1 MNDATRP
8 RAPSAVYAAG
18 IARGEWQDD
27 PAQRALLPELDRL
40 YTALATPRSARGWW
54 PFARPPE
61 AVPGLYLWG
70 AVGRGK
76 TLLADLLAEALAGPG
91 VTRTHFHRFMRE
103 INAGLRTHSG
113 QQDPLAL
120 IARDWHAQALRL
132 LVLDEFIV
140 NDIGDAMLLG
150 RLLTQLFEQG
160 VTLVATSNT
169 APADLYRDGLQR
181 ERFLPAIAAIEAHC
195 HVHELASATDYR
207 LRALTRA
214 EVYRAPLA
222 ADDDAWLAARFGQLA
237 GNAPREAS
245 ITLDGRRIPVRGR
258 GHGVAWFDFDA
269 LCTGPRAASDYIQI
283 AHEFGTVLVGGI
295 PLLATRGDDIAR
307 RLVTLVDECYDRR
320 VKLVCTAAA
329 PPMQLYPD
337 DGRLAAEFARTA
349 SRLTEMQS
357 TDYLARPHLE

>member
-1 MNDATRP
+1 MNPAAP
-8 RAPSAVYAAG
+8 PSAVWAAG

-40 YTALATPRSARGWW
+40 HAALSAPAAARGWW
-54 PFARPPE
+54 PFAPPPA

-76 TLLADLLAEALAGPG
+76 TLLADLLAESLAGPG
-91 VTRTHFHRFMRE
+91 VVRTHFHRFMRE
-103 INAGLRTHSG
+103 INAALRTHGG

-120 IARDWHAQALRL
+120 IARDWRRQSLRL

-160 VTLVATSNT
+160 VVLVATSNT
-169 APADLYRDGLQR
+169 APAALYRDGLQR
-181 ERFLPAIAAIEAHC
+181 ERFVPAITAIEAHC
-195 HVHELASATDYR
+195 HVRELASAQDYR
-207 LRALTRA
+207 LRALARA
-214 EVYRAPLA
+214 EVYRTPLA
-222 ADDDAWLAARFGQLA
+222 TDDDTWLATRFGHLA
-237 GNAPREAS
+237 GSSALAAS
-245 ITLDGRRIPVRGR
+245 ITIDARRIPVRGR

-269 LCTGPRAASDYIQI
+269 LCAGPRAASDYIQI
-283 AHEFGTVLVGGI
+283 AHEFATVLVGGI
-295 PLLATRGDDIAR
+295 PLLGPRGDDIAR
-307 RLVTLVDECYDRR
+307 RFVTFIDEAYDRR

-329 PPMQLYPD
+329 PPPALYPD

-349 SRLTEMQS
+349 SRLIEMQS

>member
-1 MNDATRP
+1 MSTADP
-8 RAPSAVYAAG
+8 KPAPSLTYAAG
-18 IARGEWQDD
+18 VARGEWQDD

-40 YTALATPRSARGWW
+40 YSALRDPRGGHGWW
-54 PFARPPE
+54 PFAHTPDP
-61 AVPGLYLWG
+61 VPGLYLWG

-76 TLLADLLAEALAGPG
+76 TLLADLLADALAGPG
-91 VTRTHFHRFMRE
+91 VVRTHFHRFMRE
-103 INAGLRTHSG
+103 INAELRTQSG
-113 QQDPLAL
+113 QQDPLAR
-120 IARDWHAQALRL
+120 IAHAWRANGLRL

-140 NDIGDAMLLG
+140 EDIGDAMLLG

-169 APADLYRDGLQR
+169 APEQLYRDGLQR
-181 ERFLPAIAAIEAHC
+181 ERFLPAIAALQAHC
-195 HVHELASATDYR
+195 HVRELASTQDYR

-214 EVYRAPLA
+214 EVYRTPLA
-222 ADDDAWLAARFGQLA
+222 ADDDAWLGERFGHLA
-237 GNAPREAS
+237 GERPREAS

-269 LCTGPRAASDYIQI
+269 LCAGPRAASDYIQI
-283 AHEFGTVLVGGI
+283 AHEFGSVLLGGI
-295 PLLATRGDDIAR
+295 PLLAPRGDDVAQRFIA
-307 RLVTLVDECYDRR
+307 LIDECYDRR

-337 DGRLAAEFARTA
+337 EDRLAASFARTA

-357 TDYLARPHLE
+357 LDYLARPHLE